1 MSKKPPQIRGAWLL
15 NPQADGRDIRLDTAA
30 WLSWLEAP
38 ATTSFAYPL
47 HDRQQGCIVG
57 LMTVRKDRRQRGGSY
72 WSVFRRSGQRLRRVY
87 LGASLQ
93 VTAAHLERIA
103 QQLLAEARPSAN
115 A

>member
-1 MSKKPPQIRGAWLL
+1 MGRKPPQVRGGWLL
-15 NPQADGRDIRLDTAA
+15 NPQADGHDIRLDTLA
-30 WLSWLEAP
+30 WVRWLEAP

-47 HDRQQGCIVG
+47 HDRQQGYIVG

-72 WSVFRRSGQRLRRVY
+72 WSVFRRSGQRMRRVY
-87 LGASLQ
+87 LGVSLQ